1 MLMRLCF
8 FNDQANPLP
17 LGHRAIKPCRASV
30 SGSPTEEVE
39 EAAAL
44 LAYEAQG
51 LGEPVRTPYEPPES
65 SASRLP
71 IGERTGLNELQ
82 LLGSLWLRFLTLIQ
96 GLWLTA
102 VRLVPGS

>member
-1 MLMRLCF
+1 MACADVRSWVT
-8 FNDQANPLP
+8 NGQANPLP

-65 SASRLP
+65 QRITASDR
-71 IGERTGLNELQ
+71 RTDGLE
-82 LLGSLWLRFLTLIQ
+82 
-96 GLWLTA
+96 
-102 VRLVPGS
+102 